1 MLDAA
6 LRDGVIFSAY
16 AKLPVGITA
25 YEAHKVIGVIVV
37 IDVHTGIVLQ
47 AECTLATKV
56 ANDFM
61 AQLLIGYNF
70 DTGLEPLYNMIDK
83 HHQGSSKKAVLTAVR
98 MLYDKY
104 ISYKNGEGFD
114 YYD

>member
-1 MLDAA
+1 MLDES

-16 AKLPVGITA
+16 AKLPAGITA

-37 IDVHTGIVLQ
+37 IDVHTGKVLQ
-47 AECTLATKV
+47 AECTLATRV
-56 ANDFM
+56 ASDFI
-61 AQLLIGYNF
+61 AQLLVGYNF
-70 DTGLEPLYNMIDK
+70 NDGLEDLYNTIDK